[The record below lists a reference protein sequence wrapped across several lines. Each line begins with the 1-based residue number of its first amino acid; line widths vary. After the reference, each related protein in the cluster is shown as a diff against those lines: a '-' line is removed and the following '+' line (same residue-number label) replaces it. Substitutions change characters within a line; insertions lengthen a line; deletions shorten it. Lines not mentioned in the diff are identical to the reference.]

1 MQGEAQQVLGQ
12 RVVDGRGLG
21 IGLLDDAGDE
31 AVGREATGLDE
42 ARDGPVAAV
51 SLPSSS
57 RMARTLRPCTRSSRR
72 SMSWVSSSRPA
83 STSVSRTLLSDS
95 LIRLNGM
102 SRAREK
108 TIIGATGF
116 FLAALAMV
124 ISPRRAAGSL
134 SLDLQP
140 VTKQSAALFL

>member
-1 MQGEAQQVLGQ
+1 
-12 RVVDGRGLG
+12 
-21 IGLLDDAGDE
+21 
-31 AVGREATGLDE
+31 
-42 ARDGPVAAV
+42 
-51 SLPSSS
+51 
-57 RMARTLRPCTRSSRR
+57 
-72 SMSWVSSSRPA
+72 
-83 STSVSRTLLSDS
+83 LLSDS

-124 ISPRRAAGSL
+124 ISPRRAAGSH

-140 VTKQSAALFL
+140 VTKRSAALFL